1 MPFGVQTDWVR
12 EALPR
17 PEILSYPLETNVIDS
32 IVVNA
37 TGVLADTSGPYI
49 GRRYMVAGTILS
61 KRSDLQYERYTGAG
75 AVTDASEVQTATVTG
90 TPTGGTYTLAFDG
103 QSTTAIAFNAASADV
118 QTALRALTNI
128 GATGVN
134 VTGAAGGPYTITFA
148 GTLANTQVS
157 QITLGTNSLT
167 GGTAPSV
174 TTATTTQGA
183 TATAAQAIAG
193 ILFDTIE
200 FADASNASDEP
211 VAMLRRNVSFQS
223 SKIID
228 YATYTSALGTALPT
242 CEFI

>member
-37 TGVLADTSGPYI
+37 TGTTADATGPYL
-49 GRRYMVAGTILS
+49 GRRYMLAGTIMS
-61 KRSDLQYERYTGAG
+61 KRLDLQYEQYKGQG
-75 AVTDASEVQTATVTG
+75 AVTAANEVQTATVTG
-90 TPTGGTYTLAFDG
+90 VPTGGTFTLSFDG
-103 QSTTAIAFNAASADV
+103 QSTTAIAFNAAAAAV
-118 QTALRALTNI
+118 ETALRALTNI
-128 GATGVN
+128 GSTGVT
-134 VTGAAGGPYTITFA
+134 VAGAAGGPYTITFA
-148 GTLANTQVS
+148 GTLANTNVS
-157 QITLGTNSLT
+157 QITATHALT

-183 TATAAQAIAG
+183 AAASAQAIAG

-200 FADASNASDEP
+200 FADGTNASDEP

-228 YATYTSALGTALPT
+228 YATYTAALASALPT